1 MTLGSEEAGKKNGVV
16 GGESFVGT
24 VYTVMKDVVEVG
36 EGDCG
41 LSAQLSAVCA
51 KKGMASHAFCHL

>member
-24 VYTVMKDVVEVG
+24 VYTVIKDVVEVG

-41 LSAQLSAVCA
+41 LCSAVSCVR
-51 KKGMASHAFCHL
+51 

>member
-1 MTLGSEEAGKKNGVV
+1 MMLGSEEAGKKNGVV

-24 VYTVMKDVVEVG
+24 VHMVMKDVVSG

-41 LSAQLSAVCA
+41 LSAQLSAVLWR
-51 KKGMASHAFCHL
+51 GWPHMP